1 MAHFHKSR
9 RTGLE
14 ESHPGYNIYTQ
25 YKFTWKGSM
34 FFCWLFFI
42 IMSSVISTVTNN
54 GEDATPIT
62 MALAVISA
70 IGVIYFSWKSA
81 RYLAKSFG
89 HGTMFTWGDW
99 VGLALMIA
107 TIVLVFGSDKYIGN
121 GSEM

>member
-1 MAHFHKSR
+1 
-9 RTGLE
+9 
-14 ESHPGYNIYTQ
+14 
-25 YKFTWKGSM
+25 M

-89 HGTMFTWGDW
+89 HGTMFTWGLFLLPSIFMLI
-99 VGLALMIA
+99 VG
-107 TIVLVFGSDKYIGN
+107 FGSDKYIGN